1 MRDAGVNGYV
11 SAVTGDSLHV
21 PLNRYQLVRPLVAV
35 AMVAASTLYAIAQ
48 QPPTPSRVRGT
59 IEAVDGDMLAVKS
72 RGGEDVKLHM
82 TGDIKVVGI
91 TKISLADIKVGSFIG
106 TTTVPGPDGSQNA
119 VEVHV
124 FPEDMR
130 GTGEGSRPYDL
141 RPNSTMTNAT
151 VANSVVGNDGHTLM
165 VKYKDGEKK
174 VVVSPETPVVT
185 YVPADKSD
193 LKPGAKVIAFMK
205 KLPDG
210 SFGDQ
215 PRQRRPRRADPADV
229 IAPSRNSV
237 FARAVF
243 ALSWAPERSSGG
255 DTPC

>member
-1 MRDAGVNGYV
+1 MPARR
-11 SAVTGDSLHV
+11 ST
-21 PLNRYQLVRPLVAV
+21 LVRPLFAV
-35 AMVAASTLYAIAQ
+35 AMVAASSIYAIAQ

-59 IEAVDGDMLAVKS
+59 IEGVDGDVLAVKS

-82 TGDIKVVGI
+82 TGDLRVVGI
-91 TKISLADIKVGSFIG
+91 TKISLSDIKVGSFIG
-106 TTTVPGPDGSQNA
+106 TTTVPGPDGGQNA

-151 VANSVVGNDGHTLM
+151 VAQSVVGNDGHTLLI
-165 VKYKDGEKK
+165 KYKDGEKK

-193 LKPGAKVIAFMK
+193 LKAGAKVIAFMK

-210 SFGDQ
+210 SLETN
-215 PRQRRPRRADPADV
+215 RV
-229 IAPSRNSV
+229 SV
-237 FARAVF
+237 GRDG
-243 ALSWAPERSSGG
+243 L
-255 DTPC
+255 TPPM